1 MIGVARHAVLRRQAL
16 MKRPDCG
23 RTRQGGA
30 RGLAQSDICD
40 RVARDASLRH
50 RAAEGRMAG
59 ETVRFET
66 CVRGDERSGSD
77 HEVRVKKSQHGK
89 PDEVGRDDE
98 ENPAS
103 LHFHPQNRKM
113 LTIWPTARTAKARA
127 IG

>member
-1 MIGVARHAVLRRQAL
+1 MLCHG
-16 MKRPDCG
+16 
-23 RTRQGGA
+23 
-30 RGLAQSDICD
+30 
-40 RVARDASLRH
+40 
-50 RAAEGRMAG
+50 AAEGRMAG

-66 CVRGDERSGSD
+66 GVCGDKRSGCD
-77 HEVRVKKSQHGK
+77 HEVRVKKSQHRK

-113 LTIWPTARTAKARA
+113 LAIWPTARTAKARA